1 MKNIYLS
8 VILVMLTTAS
18 SFAGFG
24 LPNIPT
30 SIPGMDKIPGMGP
43 VTAESLLATVLD
55 GSDYFWRAQM
65 KYYEALHGKSA
76 ELAEWNNEYRAAKE
90 KGDANNALLCSKKLV
105 AQNKAKSDEMEKSGQ
120 KLSAEAKQIIS
131 DGNKEALKGAA
142 KWAFLVVG
150 IAQAAKSG
158 NTDEKLLAAI
168 VVAKQA
174 AADLPAL
181 KAMMDTMKKLKVQEA
196 ESKA

>member
-24 LPNIPT
+24 LPNILT
-30 SIPGMDKIPGMGP
+30 SIPGTGP
-43 VTAESLLATVLD
+43 VTAESLLTTVLD

-142 KWAFLVVG
+142 KWALLVVG